1 LQSDASSQPASQ
13 ISDVWFEVAFRN
25 LLNAFDPEQ
34 GGFTSAPKFPR
45 ASVFDFL
52 FRYWLSSGEERGLD
66 MALFTLEKMADG
78 GMYDHLGGGF
88 HRYSVDAR
96 WHVPHFEKM
105 LYDQAQLAWNYLA
118 AFQISGRIRFR
129 EIVDG
134 ILDYVL
140 RDLTSLTGGFYS
152 AEDADSLPAA
162 DALEKREGA
171 FYVWTENEIQEHLT
185 AAEALVFART
195 FGVESGGNTSPEND
209 PHGELRGQNVLI
221 RTNDPDVVAK
231 LTGLKEDEVRRLLES
246 ARRKLLSVRS
256 QRPRPH
262 LDDKILTGW
271 NGLMISALARAFQVL
286 EDQRYLMA
294 AQNAARFLRANLYP
308 KPLLRSF
315 REVAGRTQAFAED
328 YAFLIQGLLDL
339 YEADF
344 DDAWLRWANELQ
356 AEMDAA
362 FSDPNG
368 GYYSTR
374 EGAADILYRMR
385 DDHDGAEPAADSV
398 AAGNLLRLSLILDQ
412 PDLMER
418 ATRLIKSHAQTLE
431 RSPTALPALLS
442 AALGL
447 ISDPLQIVVVTPKL
461 SEEPL
466 VRTIRQYF
474 LPAKI
479 VLGLS
484 VDRRPETCGEW
495 LRREVPALAAF
506 GLIDNHAAA
515 YICRHFACELPVTD
529 VAELTTKLVA
539 EQRRPGNP
547 SSDAHA

>member
-1 LQSDASSQPASQ
+1 
-13 ISDVWFEVAFRN
+13 
-25 LLNAFDPEQ
+25 
-34 GGFTSAPKFPR
+34 
-45 ASVFDFL
+45 
-52 FRYWLSSGEERGLD
+52 

-105 LYDQAQLAWNYLA
+105 LYDQAQLAWNYLG
-118 AFQISGRIRFR
+118 AFQISGRTRFR
-129 EIVDG
+129 EIAVG
-134 ILDYVL
+134 ILNYVL
-140 RDLTSLTGGFYS
+140 RDLTSPTGGFYS
-152 AEDADSLPAA
+152 AEDADSLPAYRGLTELADLSDKASAKSEVLGAGGSIA
-162 DALEKREGA
+162 DAPEKREGA
-171 FYVWTENEIQEHLT
+171 FYVWTENEIKEHLT
-185 AAEALVFART
+185 PAEALVFART
-195 FGVESGGNTSPEND
+195 YGVESAGNTSPETD

-231 LTGLKEDEVRRLLES
+231 LTGFNEDEVRRLLES
-246 ARRKLLSVRS
+246 AGRKLLSVRS

-286 EDQRYLMA
+286 EDPHYLTA

-315 REVAGRTQAFAED
+315 REVAGRTEAFAED

-344 DDAWLRWANELQ
+344 DDAWLRWADELQ
-356 AEMDAA
+356 SEMDAGFA
-362 FSDPNG
+362 DPNG

-374 EGAADILYRMR
+374 VGAADILYRMR

-398 AAGNLLRLSLILDQ
+398 AAGNLLRLSLILDR
-412 PDLMER
+412 PELMER
-418 ATRLIKSHAQTLE
+418 ATRLVRSHAQTLE
-431 RSPTALPALLS
+431 RIPTALPGLLS
-442 AALGL
+442 AALSL
-447 ISDPLQIVVVTPKL
+447 ITDPLQIVVVTPNIAA
-461 SEEPL
+461 EPL
-466 VRTIRQYF
+466 VRIVRQYF

-484 VDRRPETCGEW
+484 ANGDFETHGGW
-495 LRREVPALAAF
+495 LRKQIPALRAF
-506 GLIDNHAAA
+506 ALIDNKATA
-515 YICRHFACELPVTD
+515 YVCRHFACEPPVTEA
-529 VAELTTKLVA
+529 AELTIKLVA
-539 EQRRPGNP
+539 EQRRRGNP
-547 SSDAHA
+547 SPDAHV